1 MPVIDPLY
9 VASGFSVGLLV
20 GMTGVGGGSL
30 MTPLLILLFGVHPA
44 TAVGTDLLYAA
55 ATKAGGSVVH
65 GWARSIHWP
74 AVVPLAR
81 GSLPATILTLLVLWK
96 LDLASETA
104 RSLVNSVLC
113 FALLL
118 TAVSLIFRK
127 SVLETLRWRLERHDE
142 TTIARATVL
151 VGAGLGVLVSI
162 SSVGAGAVGVTALLL
177 LYPQLP
183 MSRIV
188 GSDIAHA
195 VPLTLVAGIGHWAL
209 GAIDWHLMAVLLM
222 GSLPGIVIGS
232 YFATR
237 VPEMALRLLLAVTL
251 VLVAGKLASSEWP
264 WTNSIVGAVAQSTTH
279 R

>member
-1 MPVIDPLY
+1 VIDPLY
-9 VASGFSVGLLV
+9 VTSGFGVGLLV

-55 ATKAGGSVVH
+55 ATKAGGSAVH

-74 AVVPLAR
+74 AVIRL
-81 GSLPATILTLLVLWK
+81 GSGSIPASIVTLVVLWQLH
-96 LDLASETA
+96 LDGATA
-104 RSLVNSVLC
+104 RSLVNVVLC

-118 TAVSLIFRK
+118 TAASLIFRK
-127 SVLETLRWRLERHDE
+127 AIMESFRWRLQQLDAE
-142 TTIARATVL
+142 TSARATVL
-151 VGAGLGVLVSI
+151 VGAALGVLVSI

-183 MSRIV
+183 MARIV

-195 VPLTLVAGIGHWAL
+195 VPLTLIAGIGHWAM
-209 GAIDWHLMAVLLM
+209 GAVDWPLMGVLLT

-237 VPEMALRLLLAVTL
+237 VPETALRLLLAVTL
-251 VLVAGKLASSEWP
+251 IVVAGKLVSSEWP
-264 WTNSIVGAVAQSTTH
+264 FSSSIFAAVNQSAP

>member
-1 MPVIDPLY
+1 MSVIDPLY
-9 VASGFSVGLLV
+9 VVSGFSVGLLV

-55 ATKAGGSVVH
+55 ATKAGGGIVH
-65 GWARSIHWP
+65 GWARNIHWP
-74 AVVPLAR
+74 AVIRLAS
-81 GSLPATILTLLVLWK
+81 GSIPASILTLIVLWQ
-96 LDLASETA
+96 LDLPAEAA

-127 SVLETLRWRLERHDE
+127 AVIERLRWRLERHDA

-195 VPLTLVAGIGHWAL
+195 VPLTLIAGIGHWAM
-209 GAIDWHLMAVLLM
+209 GAIDWQLMGVLLI

-232 YFATR
+232 YCASR

-251 VLVAGKLASSEWP
+251 IMVAGKLASDEWR
-264 WTNSIVGAVAQSTTH
+264 WSASSLAAVTQSAP